1 MGDLLGSLIWGAK
14 SGQYC
19 VIGGGSLQ
27 FLIGSSSNTKTYKTV
42 KDCQGV
48 SIRFKF
54 FNMISEFDTN
64 TTQKYRVRV

>member
-27 FLIGSSSNTKTYKTV
+27 YILVT
-42 KDCQGV
+42 
-48 SIRFKF
+48 
-54 FNMISEFDTN
+54 
-64 TTQKYRVRV
+64 

>member
-27 FLIGSSSNTKTYKTV
+27 QVKSSVCLAEKEKSSRPDVVYTRPDGMLSNKRSTEP
-42 KDCQGV
+42 
-48 SIRFKF
+48 SA
-54 FNMISEFDTN
+54 SE
-64 TTQKYRVRV
+64 R